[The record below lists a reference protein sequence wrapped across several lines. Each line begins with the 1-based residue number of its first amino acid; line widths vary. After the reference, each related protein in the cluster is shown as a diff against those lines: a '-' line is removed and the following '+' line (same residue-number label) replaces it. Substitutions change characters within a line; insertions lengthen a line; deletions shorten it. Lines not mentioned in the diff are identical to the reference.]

1 MPSCELITIGSELL
15 NGSVLNTNAQYL
27 ARQVTALHIDV
38 VHQSSCLDREPE
50 IIGALDQA
58 FERSRLIIVTGG
70 LGSTP
75 DDVTRQAVAR
85 YFGCG
90 LTYHRDQYRHIVKH
104 FQASGC
110 GVAPITRC
118 EAYFPTVAKPL
129 LNRAGIALGF
139 YVLRSGRLLV
149 VLPGV
154 PRELV
159 NIFERCVR
167 RLIEKEVTDRPAW
180 YWLTAKIIGLNEPQV
195 MRRLGRKFFKR
206 GEFEFGIYPEIG
218 EVTIRIKSK
227 QKRLNAGLGRELKE
241 RFGPRLFS
249 FEDVPIASVIGRAL
263 RRRKLS
269 LAVAESCTGGLIAS
283 SLARIPG
290 ISDSLCGSFVVYR
303 ELSKQKW
310 LHIPASLL
318 KKKGAV
324 SQEVAAQMAH
334 SALRRTPEA
343 DMALA
348 ITGHLGPTA
357 SPQNEGI
364 VFIGLSGRRIAE
376 SKILKLKL
384 LPRKRPAH
392 FQLRRKRQLLASH
405 VVLSMVRSLLG

>member
-1 MPSCELITIGSELL
+1 MPSCEILTIGSELL

-38 VHQSSCLDREPE
+38 VHQSSCLDRESE

-58 FERSRLIIVTGG
+58 FQRSRLIIVTGG

-110 GVAPITRC
+110 GAPPITRC

-195 MRRLGRKFFKR
+195 MRQLGRKFFKR

-249 FEDVPIASVIGRAL
+249 FEEAPIASVIGRAL
-263 RRRKLS
+263 RRRKLT
-269 LAVAESCTGGLIAS
+269 LAVAESCTGGLFAKRLTDGAGAS
-283 SLARIPG
+283 RYFKGGAVAYSDQIKREALGVSTALLAR
-290 ISDSLCGSFVVYR
+290 
-303 ELSKQKW
+303 
-310 LHIPASLL
+310 H
-318 KKKGAV
+318 GAV
-324 SQEVAAQMAH
+324 SREAARAMAQGV
-334 SALRRTPEA
+334 RTRYEA
-343 DMALA
+343 SLGMS
-348 ITGHLGPTA
+348 ITGIAGP
-357 SPQNEGI
+357 
-364 VFIGLSGRRIAE
+364 SGG
-376 SKILKLKL
+376 S
-384 LPRKRPAH
+384 
-392 FQLRRKRQLLASH
+392 RRKPVGLVYISLADQNRTRTFECRFLGDRSK
-405 VVLSMVRSLLG
+405 VRLQAAARAFEILWRWLAH